1 VRTTALFGILFVFCS
16 AAVAAD
22 AVQPLDVKTGLWETT
37 VNMERTGALPIPP
50 EVLARLTPEQRA
62 KLEERMKASQ
72 VPKTTVRHHCLTREE
87 LNKPLSFGADDK
99 ECHRTIV
106 TSSRSKQEFQVECTK
121 GGMQQHGT
129 FRVEALSDE
138 SAKGVVQMTI
148 SNGDKTMNM
157 HSSFTAKW
165 VGPVCTNETK

>member
-1 VRTTALFGILFVFCS
+1 MKTTASFGILLVFCS
-16 AAVAAD
+16 GAVAD
-22 AVQPLDVKTGLWETT
+22 DSVQPLDVKTGLWETT
-37 VNMERTGALPIPP
+37 LNTERTGALPIPP

-72 VPKTTVRHHCLTREE
+72 APKATARKHCLTKDE

-106 TSSRSKQEFQVECTK
+106 TSSSSKQEFQVECTK
-121 GGMQQHGT
+121 GGMKQHGT

-138 SAKGVVQMTI
+138 SVKGAVQMTVT
-148 SNGDKTMNM
+148 NGDKTMNM
-157 HSSFTAKW
+157 HSEFTARW
-165 VGPVCTNETK
+165 IGPVCVDEKK